1 MYVPKAFTEDR
12 LDVLHAF
19 IRQHNFATLVSGAGA
34 GDAPLVASHVPVLLD
49 AARGR
54 YGTLQAH
61 LARANPHGEQFTHDC
76 GEVLA
81 IFLGPHGYVSPR
93 WYAKPLNVP
102 TWNFIAV
109 HAYGLPRVMPDGELA
124 RHLEAIADA
133 HEPPA
138 PDGWDVRSLP
148 GTFLEK
154 MRAQVVGVEGEITR
168 IEGKWKLGQNRTA
181 EDRAGAV
188 AGLRA
193 SGTPEAAALA
203 DAMKRAMG

>member
-1 MYVPKAFTEDR
+1 MYVPKAFAQDR
-12 LDVLHAF
+12 LDVLHGF
-19 IRQHNFATLVSGAGA
+19 VRQHNFATLVSSAAGP
-34 GDAPLVASHVPVLLD
+34 DAPMVASHVPVLLD

-54 YGTLQAH
+54 FGTLQAH
-61 LARANPHGEQFTHDC
+61 LARANSHWERFASG

-109 HAYGLPRVMPDGELA
+109 HAYGTPRVMSDGELA
-124 RHLEAIADA
+124 RHLEAVADA

-138 PDGWDVRSLP
+138 PAGWDVRSLP
-148 GTFLEK
+148 DSFVER
-154 MRAQVVGVEGEITR
+154 MRAQVVGVEVEITR

-181 EDRAGAV
+181 EDRARAM
-188 AGLRA
+188 AGLRG
-193 SGTPEAAALA
+193 SGTPEAVALA
-203 DAMKRAMG
+203 DAMERAMG